1 MWMCAAQSTV
11 RFKKNKDMAKE
22 VIGKG
27 WITVAAINDG
37 QPGSPGSPGKP
48 GSDGKDALTV
58 SVSPEVIVLH
68 AVKVSD
74 SNYNVTNFST
84 AQALLST
91 WQAKR

>member
-1 MWMCAAQSTV
+1 
-11 RFKKNKDMAKE
+11 MAKE

-37 QPGSPGSPGKP
+37 QPGPPGSPGSPGKP

-58 SVSPEVIVLH
+58 SVSPEVIVLY

-84 AQALLST
+84 AQARIAVFRGGTNVSPQCTLSDVK
-91 WQAKR
+91 QQ